1 MNKKY
6 ISIALTLYLFNPT
19 EIEAVKINAAQPI
32 GGKSTGGNMKNLQ
45 RQNSSFSIV
54 DSESLQRQN
63 SSFSILDSKSKSLL
77 PIKGPFSQNSF
88 RGSVQNSKWSH
99 SSGQPSKINLVKQFM
114 DSDSVESKPIDPSP
128 EKQSLY
134 KSNYSSKESFVP
146 RNLLPFFQLDTVS
159 SQLIQYQDNETQT
172 DQPAERTETGV
183 QVATTTGT
191 QSYPSHTSTTGAQS
205 QPETQDKAT
214 QDDVAPPAHTENHP
228 ILTDSNLDSKSN
240 TPSKIIEYSHSNAG
254 LMVNNPL
261 KSQQMELTDKNS
273 VTKTDDHPIQESET
287 KNIPL
292 LSQKEDEKIEA
303 RFAKAGNS
311 EGNPPIPTITNT
323 TNTPGTTHHYYST
336 TNHYHSTENNTV
348 KSQEVSS
355 TNTEK
360 SENIGI
366 KNLSTILD
374 IKSFIANISRSITTS
389 FSKDLSKMFSKL
401 IYNFNEMI
409 ARIQKNTIKKISKAE
424 EKPNESTFSKKKPLS
439 VYAMA
444 DNIKEKCASLRK
456 SLIDFLQSTGNK
468 KSAFR
473 IQESPS
479 KYPNVRTSYRNL
491 GEDFEKPKR
500 SKSARLFSLSG
511 QRARKAIAQT
521 LSSVRRVALDT
532 KKIAYHYMDQ
542 DKKFSRHM
550 KKADQYTEASFK
562 RSRIRTDAFSR
573 G

>member
-63 SSFSILDSKSKSLL
+63 SSFSIVDSKSKSLL
-77 PIKGPFSQNSF
+77 PIRGPFSQHSF
-88 RGSVQNSKWSH
+88 RGSVQNSKRSH
-99 SSGQPSKINLVKQFM
+99 SSGQPSKINLVKQVM
-114 DSDSVESKPIDPSP
+114 DSDSVESKPIDPSSK
-128 EKQSLY
+128 KQSQY
-134 KSNYSSKESFVP
+134 KSNYSSEESSMP
-146 RNLLPFFQLDTVS
+146 INNLLEFFQLDTVS

-172 DQPAERTETGV
+172 DQPAERAETGV

-191 QSYPSHTSTTGAQS
+191 QSH
-205 QPETQDKAT
+205 PEMQDKAT

-228 ILTDSNLDSKSN
+228 MLTDSNLDSKSN

-254 LMVNNPL
+254 PMVNNPL

-273 VTKTDDHPIQESET
+273 DAKTNDNPIQESET
-287 KNIPL
+287 KNTPL
-292 LSQKEDEKIEA
+292 LSQKEDQKIEA
-303 RFAKAGNS
+303 RFAKAGNF
-311 EGNPPIPTITNT
+311 EGNPPIPISITNT

-348 KSQEVSS
+348 KSQEALV

-366 KNLSTILD
+366 KNLSTILN
-374 IKSFIANISRSITTS
+374 IKSFIANISRSISTS

-401 IYNFNEMI
+401 IYNFNAMI
-409 ARIQKNTIKKISKAE
+409 ARIQKNTIKKISKSE

-468 KSAFR
+468 KRASR
-473 IQESPS
+473 IQEYPS
-479 KYPNVRTSYRNL
+479 KYPNVRTAYRNL

-511 QRARKAIAQT
+511 QRARKAITQT